1 MGILCRIAQFFL
13 RRASRRFIIQRKPMI
28 PHLNTERLKLI
39 WHMTWPQVIML
50 FCQFVIGITDVWAGG
65 RISPEVQASIGLI
78 AQCQMVFMALAIA
91 AVSGAVAAIS
101 QSLGAGN
108 ELRAHRYVGLVL
120 LAGTGIGVLIA
131 ALAFLWRDPF
141 LRLVQTPDNMM
152 PLAQLFFTAYLWTLP
167 AQYILTIAAAIF
179 RAAKQVLLPLYV
191 TLGVCILNCVG
202 DLGFGL
208 GWWGLP
214 NYGAAGIA
222 WATFVSTGFGAILMV
237 ILLYRERLF
246 TKASLPVWRWVRVG
260 SPYLF
265 KVAGPAFGTS
275 FLWQS
280 GYLVLFAITASLPFN
295 NISALAGLATGFRV
309 EAILFLPAVAFN
321 MTASVLVGH
330 ALGEGN
336 PGEAK
341 RIILTVLGVACSGMS
356 LVGVLLW
363 PWRMELAGILAPDP
377 VVQAETAKYL
387 TFNIL
392 AVPFTVASVVLA
404 GSLNGAG
411 ATVYPMV
418 SFSVAT
424 WCVRLPFAWLFGHIV
439 WQDANGV
446 YAALLISQIV
456 MSTSLLWVIL
466 RCDWMRFAMSS
477 RAFHH

>member
-1 MGILCRIAQFFL
+1 M
-13 RRASRRFIIQRKPMI
+13 M
-28 PHLNTERLKLI
+28 PHLNTERLKTI
-39 WHMTWPQVIML
+39 WHMTWPQGIML

-78 AQCQMVFMALAIA
+78 TQCQMVFMALAMA

-101 QSLGAGN
+101 QSLGAGQ
-108 ELRAHRYVGLVL
+108 ELRARRYVGLVL
-120 LAGTGIGVLIA
+120 IAGIGIGAFLA
-131 ALAFLWRDPF
+131 ALASLWREPF
-141 LRLVQTPDNMM
+141 LRLIQTPDDML
-152 PLAQLFFTAYLWTLP
+152 PLARLFFTAYLWTLP
-167 AQYILTIAAAIF
+167 AQYTLTIAAAIF
-179 RAAKQVLLPLYV
+179 RAAKSVLLPLYV
-191 TLGVCILNCVG
+191 TLGVCVLNCAG

-222 WATFVSTGFGAILMV
+222 WATFTATGFGAVLMLV
-237 ILLYRERLF
+237 LLGRERLF
-246 TKASLPVWRWVRVG
+246 TRASFPVWRWIRVG

-295 NISALAGLATGFRV
+295 SVSALAGLATGFRV

-336 PGEAK
+336 PREAK
-341 RIILTVLGVACSGMS
+341 RIILTILGVACAGMS
-356 LVGVLLW
+356 VVGILLW
-363 PWRMELAGILAPDP
+363 PWRMELAGLLAPDP
-377 VVQAETAKYL
+377 TVQFETAKYL

-411 ATVYPMV
+411 ATVYPML
-418 SFSVAT
+418 SFSIAT
-424 WCVRLPFAWLFGHIV
+424 WCVRLPVAWLLGHIV
-439 WQDANGV
+439 WQDASGV

-456 MSTSLLWVIL
+456 MSTSLLWVVL
-466 RCDWMRFAMSS
+466 RCDWARFAMSARPS
-477 RAFHH
+477 HH